1 MKFWNAC
8 KFYFLWFF
16 TPVQK
21 IMQHLGKDETRITKA
36 QVDLLLVKIQP
47 GDILLSHERQRLTS
61 IFIKGFWDHAA
72 IVTPNLYVVESVGG
86 GVRSVPLE
94 EWLYKK
100 DYVKVVRVSQLNEV
114 ARSLAGKTS
123 LKFIGYSYNYTFS
136 SLNLFHWDRK
146 RKGVYC
152 SELVYKSFIIASKEF
167 YKLLPKKAE
176 ILPIDFEVFQTI
188 HDTTKN

>member
-1 MKFWNAC
+1 MKLWNSI
-8 KFYFLWFF
+8 KFYVLYLF

-21 IMQHLGKDETRITKA
+21 VMQHLGKAETRITKA

-61 IFIKGFWDHAA
+61 LFIKGFWDHAA
-72 IVTPNLYVVESVGG
+72 IVTPSLYVVESVGG

-100 DYVKVVRVSQLNEV
+100 DYVKVVRVTQLSESIRTAA
-114 ARSLAGKTS
+114 ARESVG
-123 LKFIGYSYNYTFS
+123 FIGYSYNYTFS

-152 SELVYKSFIIASKEF
+152 SELVYKSYIMATKVFF
-167 YKLLPKKAE
+167 KLLPKKAE
-176 ILPIDFEVFQTI
+176 ILPIDFEVFETI
-188 HDTTKN
+188 HDTTKD